1 MSQALSQVSRRLRR
15 KLTLAAWVQCAS
27 QQAAL
32 VLVVCA
38 CIALIARAAFG
49 IDPGPAALCCLPVA
63 IVPWTA
69 WRAMRAAVPT
79 EAQAATWLDMHSGA
93 QGFLLL
99 DFELEDARWND
110 RSLRQLDA
118 LSELPALS
126 PAPLCRYVFPAL
138 AFCAF
143 ALFVPLSRAEP
154 GPSSSLFDRAIAG
167 LGDQLEALNEVV
179 ELDEV
184 VAEELA
190 NRIEDLAANVDAAE
204 PEAMLE
210 AIDSLRQKLGVEG
223 QGAAE
228 LARELSE
235 RFGEVGMRALEGSDA
250 AQELLSAALSKMAD
264 SGFRSELMQQLTELA
279 PELAASMK
287 GNQLQLPEG
296 FELSPEQMRA
306 LSEGLR
312 DALKDNLSALSL
324 AGLVDL
330 EELKLSDELA
340 SLSKLV
346 GELHVCD
353 ENCEPGGT

>member
-1 MSQALSQVSRRLRR
+1 MSRALSQVSRRLRR
-15 KLTLAAWVQCAS
+15 KLTLVAWLRCAS

-32 VLVVCA
+32 VLVISA
-38 CIALIARAAFG
+38 CIALIVRAAFG
-49 IDPGPAALCCLPVA
+49 APPEQAALCLLPVVL
-63 IVPWTA
+63 VPWTA
-69 WRAMRAAVPT
+69 WRSMRDAVPT

-93 QGFLLL
+93 QGFLLV
-99 DFELEDARWND
+99 DYELEDARWKD
-110 RSLRQLDA
+110 RARHQLDA
-118 LSELPALS
+118 LAELPALS
-126 PAPLCRYVFPAL
+126 PAPIYRYVLPAL

-143 ALFVPLSRAEP
+143 TLLVPLSRTEP
-154 GPSSSLFDRAIAG
+154 GPSTSLFDRAIAG
-167 LGDQLEALNEVV
+167 LGEQLVALNEVV

-190 NRIEDLAANVDAAE
+190 QRVEELADNVDAAE

-210 AIDSLRQKLGVEG
+210 AIDSLRQKLGIEG
-223 QGAAE
+223 QDAAA
-228 LARELSE
+228 LASELSE
-235 RFGEVGMRALEGSDA
+235 RFGEIGLRALADSEA
-250 AQELLSAALSKMAD
+250 AQEMMASALAKLAD
-264 SGFRSELMQQLTELA
+264 SGFRQELLEQLSELA
-279 PELAASMK
+279 PELAASMQ
-287 GNQLQLPEG
+287 GNQLKLPEG

-330 EELKLSDELA
+330 QELKLSDELA